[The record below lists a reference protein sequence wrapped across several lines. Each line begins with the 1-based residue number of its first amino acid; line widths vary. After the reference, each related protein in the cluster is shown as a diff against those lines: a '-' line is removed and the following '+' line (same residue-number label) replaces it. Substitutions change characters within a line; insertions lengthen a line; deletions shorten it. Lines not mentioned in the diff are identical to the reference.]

1 MRGTPKNA
9 LRFLGTPTRPCGS
22 GTMFGVARIALAV
35 GDGPRLGYA
44 FFAIPGPTTT
54 SLKRQFVSRH
64 S

>member
-9 LRFLGTPTRPCGS
+9 LRFLGTRPYGS
-22 GTMFGVARIALAV
+22 GTMFGVARIALAIR
-35 GDGPRLGYA
+35 DGPRLGYA
-44 FFAIPGPTTT
+44 FSAIPGPTTS